1 MERKKVMKKFKE
13 IKCKLSIL
21 SPTSIEQSEDGKKIV
36 HAAWFDVPVANLGS
50 EKEPNND
57 ILAFKIDTRTPNK
70 KKFPDM
76 PKSPFENLFRGMGI

>member
-1 MERKKVMKKFKE
+1 MERKKVIKKFKE

-21 SPTSIEQSEDGKKIV
+21 SPTSMEVAEDGKKVV
-36 HAAWFDVPVANLGS
+36 HAAWFNVPVANLGS

-57 ILAFKIDTRTPNK
+57 ILAVKIDTKTPNNK
-70 KKFPDM
+70 KLPGM